1 VVVDLIF
8 NIKLTSITDS
18 FTSKK
23 RWVFMKK
30 MVLLILSLFF
40 VFGFSGL
47 SEAAYVILAPG
58 AYDNGGSNCHP
69 TNEGGIYGSSGG
81 CSFVMPLQIETGK
94 TLSSVT
100 VYYYD
105 NSGSQS
111 ISAYLRYVSLSS
123 TGSYSNIASFS
134 DTSTSASIQSN
145 SLAYGSALS
154 SSYLYW
160 LYISLNSDTEITAVK
175 VYYY

>member
-1 VVVDLIF
+1 
-8 NIKLTSITDS
+8 
-18 FTSKK
+18 
-23 RWVFMKK
+23 MKK
-30 MVLLILSLFF
+30 YGFIFLLAFF
-40 VFGFSGL
+40 VCCLSGI
-47 SEAAYVILAPG
+47 SNAAYVVLAP
-58 AYDNGGSNCHP
+58 AAFDDGSSYCHP

-81 CSFVMPLQIETGK
+81 CTFVMPLQIETGK

-111 ISAYLRYVSLSS
+111 ISAYLRSVSLSS
-123 TGSYSNIASFS
+123 TGSYTNIASFS
-134 DTSTSASIQSN
+134 DTTTSASIQSN
-145 SLAYGSALS
+145 TLSYGSALS